1 MVILL
6 QYNLLVHVYKVKAET
21 MEEEDRLYGIRYL
34 TWLWRGSRSNASNN
48 MNVII
53 DNHRTRNIG
62 PTS

>member
-34 TWLWRGSRSNASNN
+34 TWYGA
-48 MNVII
+48 
-53 DNHRTRNIG
+53 G
-62 PTS
+62 